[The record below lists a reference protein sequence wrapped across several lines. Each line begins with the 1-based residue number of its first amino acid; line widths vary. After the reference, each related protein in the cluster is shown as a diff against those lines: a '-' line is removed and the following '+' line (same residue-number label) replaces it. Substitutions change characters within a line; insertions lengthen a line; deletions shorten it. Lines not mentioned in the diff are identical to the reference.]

1 MNIVYVGTVASQIM
15 VILEMWQILAT
26 RFIEVV
32 QLMIILT
39 QLIPHMLTDQRCELD
54 SNETSKE
61 GIYKS

>member
-15 VILEMWQILAT
+15 VIIEMWQILAT

-39 QLIPHMLTDQRCELD
+39 QYPTYAVK
-54 SNETSKE
+54 SKM
-61 GIYKS
+61 